1 MLQLSRGQ
9 ALFPEAQGAATPEAW
24 FPHPSSHSCSWQSL
38 PITRPQKLF
47 FVLSAGSQYPLP
59 SDKGLGKIERGFPSR
74 TVP

>member
-24 FPHPSSHSCSWQSL
+24 FPDPSSHSWSWQSL

-47 FVLSAGSQYPLP
+47 FVFSAGSQYPLP
-59 SDKGLGKIERGFPSR
+59 SGQGLGKIERGFPSR